1 MKLYDS
7 NHLIAEAV
15 TEQKVAITVMILI
28 SSLCYKKSET
38 KGETNIME
46 S

>member
-28 SSLCYKKSET
+28 SSLCYKK
-38 KGETNIME
+38 KRDKMRD
-46 S
+46 